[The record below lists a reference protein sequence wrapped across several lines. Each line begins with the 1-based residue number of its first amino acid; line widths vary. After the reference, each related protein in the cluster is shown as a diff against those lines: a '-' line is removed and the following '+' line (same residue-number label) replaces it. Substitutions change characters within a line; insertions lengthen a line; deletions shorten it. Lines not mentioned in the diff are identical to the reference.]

1 MRIEL
6 RRAARAARRGPPA
19 RRPGRLNCR
28 AHGMAGMTLIELLT
42 VIAVV
47 AVLSTI
53 AFSSYRSYLVRT
65 NRTDASTA
73 LLRIQVAEE
82 KYFLQNNKYTSD
94 LSLIGVLGTTTPRN
108 TYDLGIAAGLS
119 TDLATSYIATA
130 TAKGPQKSDDPNCL
144 TMTVDDQGAKGSS
157 PGATTIC
164 WR

>member
-6 RRAARAARRGPPA
+6 RQAVRALRRGLHA
-19 RRPGRLNCR
+19 RQPGRLSCR
-28 AHGMAGMTLIELLT
+28 PHGMAGMTLVELLT
-42 VIAVV
+42 VIAVL

-53 AFSSYRSYLVRT
+53 AFSSYRAYLVRT

-82 KYFLQNNKYTSD
+82 KFFLQNNTYTSD
-94 LSLIGVLGTTTPRN
+94 FSKIGALATTPRN